1 MSEQQLQVWVR
12 NDKGQVYGPLSP
24 PSIELLI
31 DNSVIA
37 GRMQIST
44 DGINYVYPGRVPGLR
59 MIFPKATWGDTVIPG
74 DELDAQW
81 SQVVMPAA
89 IPAGA
94 SPAAAPAAGAVP
106 GPPVMSSASGIRP
119 GPPPGAMAGAM
130 PGGPVAG
137 PGARGQ
143 PGRPMVPGQVQGNR
157 PAAVARPASVGDFIN
172 NPTAPGSA
180 VRSSPSTIAPAG
192 AVKSSPSVADFL
204 NAAVTGGPGAPP
216 AKNLAVNPAVNPG
229 VNPGVKAAAPAA
241 AAPQKSATS
250 STGSGLRA
258 APPTGDVQIP
268 ASGSLGETSV
278 QQLYYLAAVSEVT
291 GLLTLKVSDREFV
304 AHFRKGNPEYLDSTH
319 HEDSLET
326 FLLAQKLATQAQL
339 DQAQAQAS
347 RFGGEL
353 LGALFGLGL
362 LNPNAVFQH
371 LGQRAGSLL
380 HKILSAEQGTFTFD
394 HEDFPAAKSLPLGN
408 KWAVYLEALRKVPIS
423 DVRRRLSRALE
434 LPVMKATGRAA
445 VTELRL
451 TPQETRAHNHFDG
464 VRSLSQLVSD
474 LPGEG
479 DHILRT
485 AWMLNPLEL
494 VSFAGVSVS
503 AQKASAPPPPKPAA
517 APAPAPAKPA
527 GPPGG
532 AIPGGPPKISAPGA
546 APQQQKPAGPAG
558 STVPGP
564 PPAVAAAARPASAPG
579 NPVQMPKAG
588 MPYPG
593 GPQPVAAPPPP
604 AAPPAAAAPPQ
615 RPPPPVMKPAAPVV
629 TAARGQATPV
639 PAIAPADAKQLQAQY
654 EQMKKQNYF
663 EVLGLKR
670 DADANAVKIA
680 YLKAARSYHP
690 DTVAPGSPEALAKA
704 KADIFALIGEANR
717 TLSDA
722 VLRADYVA
730 ELDAGGTGS
739 KVDVEKI
746 LRAEEVFQK
755 GRIMMQN
762 RKYAEGLKL
771 FEEAVTC
778 NEDEAEFYAWRG
790 YAKYLS
796 ATDRKASGTVA
807 MKDLQHCI
815 SKNPNVA
822 TAYYFMGFI
831 QKANGDEKNALANFK
846 KTVALDP
853 KHIDAQ
859 REVRSSK
866 K

>member
-59 MIFPKATWGDTVIPG
+59 MIFPKATWGDTVVPG

-81 SQVVMPAA
+81 SQVVMPASL
-89 IPAGA
+89 PAGA
-94 SPAAAPAAGAVP
+94 APAAAPSAGTVP

-119 GPPPGAMAGAM
+119 GPPPGA
-130 PGGPVAG
+130 GGPVAG
-137 PGARGQ
+137 PGARGPAPGPGARPQ
-143 PGRPMVPGQVQGNR
+143 PGPQPARPMPGAVQGNR
-157 PAAVARPASVGDFIN
+157 PSAVARPPGVGDFIN
-172 NPTAPGSA
+172 SAPSGI
-180 VRSSPSTIAPAG
+180 RSSPSTVAPAG
-192 AVKSSPSVADFL
+192 VVKSTPSVADFL
-204 NAAVTGGPGAPP
+204 NAAVTGGPATAAAP
-216 AKNLAVNPAVNPG
+216 APAVMP
-229 VNPGVKAAAPAA
+229 PKAAPAA
-241 AAPQKSATS
+241 APAPAPTRSVTS

-268 ASGSLGETSV
+268 PSGTLAETSV

-291 GLLTLKVSDREFV
+291 GLLTLKVSDRELV

-319 HEDSLET
+319 QEDSLEA
-326 FLLAQKLATQAQL
+326 FLLSQKLATQAQL
-339 DQAQAQAS
+339 DQAQAQAG

-371 LGQRAGSLL
+371 LGQRASSLL
-380 HKILSAEQGTFTFD
+380 QKVLAAEQGSFTFD
-394 HEDFPAAKSLPLGN
+394 LEDFPAAKSLPLGN

-445 VTELRL
+445 VTDLRL
-451 TPQETRAHNHFDG
+451 TPQETRAHNYFDG
-464 VRSLSQLVSD
+464 VRSLAQLMKDV
-474 LPGEG
+474 PGEA
-479 DHILRT
+479 DNILRT

-503 AQKASAPPPPKPAA
+503 AQKASAPPPPKPATAA
-517 APAPAPAKPA
+517 APPPAAKPA

-546 APQQQKPAGPAG
+546 PPPQPKPAAPGNAAG
-558 STVPGP
+558 TTVPGP
-564 PPAVAAAARPASAPG
+564 PPAVAAARAATAPG
-579 NPVQMPKAG
+579 NPVQMPKTG

-593 GPQPVAAPPPP
+593 GPQQQGAAPAPVVAPPPP
-604 AAPPAAAAPPQ
+604 AAAPQ

-629 TAARGQATPV
+629 TAAPAAAPV
-639 PAIAPADAKQLQAQY
+639 TVAADTKQLQAQY
-654 EQMKKQNYF
+654 EQMKKQNFF
-663 EVLGLKR
+663 EVLGVKR

-762 RKYAEGLKL
+762 RKYADGLKL

-778 NEDEAEFYAWRG
+778 NADEAEFYAWRG

-796 ATDRKASGTVA
+796 ATDRKASSTVA

-846 KTVALDP
+846 KTVSLDP

-859 REVRSSK
+859 REVRASK